1 MNNNLNKESA
11 FSYMAQP
18 DPSTLMPQSAQE
30 AQAIA
35 QQAQPTQMPG
45 QMSVGPAMP
54 PSPFSPREMQTGSQI
69 FGQPLPN
76 SFDRQMQTTNLNN
89 IQ

>member
-1 MNNNLNKESA
+1 MNDNLNKESA

-18 DPSTLMPQSAQE
+18 DPSTLMPQSTQE
-30 AQAIA
+30 TQIA
-35 QQAQPTQMPG
+35 PLPG